1 MARIDEIDLKLLS
14 IFDEI
19 YQTRSVSK
27 AGENLGLSQSAISVG
42 LGKLRQHFD
51 DPLFVRTSSGMQPT
65 PYAEE
70 LAKPLREGLD
80 LLRTAL
86 KHHATFDPRTSHRNF
101 RVCFTDISEIVLL
114 PAILQRVLATAP
126 NVRLEITHITE
137 AIPRILEA
145 GAADLAVGFMPQL
158 EAGFRQQRLFRQ
170 EFVCLASAKHPRIK
184 DKLTLQQ
191 FTAAPHLAV
200 TTSGTG
206 HWIVEKTLE
215 EQRIERRVVL
225 RVPSFLGVA
234 TLIGATELLV
244 IVPRRLGEA
253 LLPQGRI
260 KILDSPVKIPSYV
273 VKQHWHERYHRD
285 PGNIWLRQVIREI
298 FAE

>member
-1 MARIDEIDLKLLS
+1 MARSDEIDLKLLS

-19 YQTRSVSK
+19 YRTRSVSK
-27 AGENLGLSQSAISVG
+27 AGANLGLSQSAISIG

-65 PYAEE
+65 PCAED
-70 LAKPLREGLD
+70 LVQPLREGLE
-80 LLRTAL
+80 LVRSALRHHTA
-86 KHHATFDPRTSHRNF
+86 FDPRTSNRAF

-114 PAILQRVLATAP
+114 PAIAQRVLATAP

-137 AIPRILEA
+137 TIPKSLES
-145 GAADLAVGFMPQL
+145 GAADVAVGFMPQL

-170 EFVCLASAKHPRIK
+170 EFVCLASEQHPRIK
-184 DKLTLQQ
+184 GALTLKQ
-191 FTAAPHLAV
+191 FTAEAHLAV

-206 HWIVEKTLE
+206 HWIVERTLE
-215 EQRIERRVVL
+215 ESRIERRIVL
-225 RVPSFLGVA
+225 RVPSFLGLAAV
-234 TLIGATELLV
+234 IGATQLLA
-244 IVPRRLGEA
+244 IVPRRLGET
-253 LLPQGRI
+253 LLPQGKI
-260 KILDSPVKIPSYV
+260 KILDLPVKIPSYV

-285 PGNIWLRQVIREI
+285 PGNIWLRQAIREI

>member
-260 KILDSPVKIPSYV
+260 KILDSPVKIPPYV